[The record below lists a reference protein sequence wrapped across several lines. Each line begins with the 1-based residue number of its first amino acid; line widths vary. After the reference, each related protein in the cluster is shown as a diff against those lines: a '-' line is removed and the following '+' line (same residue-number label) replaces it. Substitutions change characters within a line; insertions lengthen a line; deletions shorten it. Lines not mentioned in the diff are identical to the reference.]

1 LAVSLGSNIASLG
14 AQRRLAEGTSSLS
27 RTFERLSSGQ
37 RINRA
42 SDDAAGLAIADSLHA
57 NSRIFNQGV
66 RNLNDG
72 LSLLSIAD
80 SAIENLSSIMIR
92 LEELAEQ
99 AANGTY
105 GVQQRKALDAE
116 AQALSKE
123 YLRIARSTTFNGR
136 GLLVSGFGELRLQGG
151 YGVAGGIQSG
161 LGGAIGT
168 GSFGGSASYTTESQ
182 RSYALVL
189 GDLNGDGILDLVTA
203 GDSGP
208 GMATVR
214 LGTGNG
220 LFGTATSYATESQR
234 SSDLALGD
242 LNGDGILDLVTAGD
256 SGPGMATVRLGTG
269 DGTFGTA
276 TSYGAESSGSFALSL
291 GDLNGDGILD
301 LVTGGYGASGTV
313 TVRLGAGDGS
323 FGGTTTYGTSSVNGI
338 SLGDLN
344 GDDIL
349 DLVTTEGGAVAIRLG
364 NGSGSFGASTT
375 YSASTAADVTLG
387 DLNGDGIFDIVT
399 AGGVGGGVATVALGN
414 GNGSFGAT
422 TSYVTEDTFST
433 SVTLGDLNG
442 DGILDLVT
450 AGYGGGYGSGTGF
463 FTVRLGTGSGSFG
476 MATSYETQSSYIG
489 SSLDVTL
496 GDLNGDGVLDLVS
509 AEYGFVTTRLM
520 GTVNGVSSLLP
531 FTLASVADA
540 RQALPVFKRKR
551 EQLATQR
558 GEIGAFQS
566 RIAVAVNVLQ
576 VSSENFKAAESRI
589 RDADIADE
597 TSQLLRL
604 NILQQAASAV
614 LGQANQ
620 QPALA
625 IQLLSGLA
633 A

>member
-1 LAVSLGSNIASLG
+1 MAVSLGSNIASLG

-182 RSYALVL
+182 RSYALV
-189 GDLNGDGILDLVTA
+189 
-203 GDSGP
+203 
-208 GMATVR
+208 
-214 LGTGNG
+214 
-220 LFGTATSYATESQR
+220 
-234 SSDLALGD
+234 LGD